1 MTVIQTPPRVSRYL
15 TKAWT
20 SNQGLTA
27 LVVFSLLLIVFSSL
41 GLLFDPRS
49 TEFLGTPA
57 WAKTFKFSVS
67 TLFYGMGL
75 IWLLDLAKN
84 RLATRLG
91 GMIGW
96 ILVFEL
102 GLLVIQGA
110 RATPMHFNYSSP
122 LNTALWMVMTVG
134 IGMML
139 LGFVVLVVQV
149 WRNLRLEPV
158 LAWGIRLGL
167 LVTAIGLAQSNLM
180 AVPNTVQLEA
190 LTAGKTLAMLGAHTV
205 GSSSLTPDNGA
216 GLPLLGWSTTH
227 GDLRIGHFVGIHALQ
242 IIPLLGLWLTKRREP
257 WLKQGHRLWLLFIGA
272 FAYAGLMFLVTW
284 QALRG
289 QPLISPD
296 TQTLMTLGMLVA
308 TALFS
313 SLLVMVIAKRG
324 VPDGNN
330 F

>member
-1 MTVIQTPPRVSRYL
+1 MTTFQPTARVSIPFG
-15 TKAWT
+15 KAWT

-27 LVVFSLLLIVFSSL
+27 LVVFSLLLIACTSL
-41 GLLFDPRS
+41 GLLFDPRT
-49 TEFLGTPA
+49 TEFLGTPV

-67 TLFYGMGL
+67 TLLYGMGL
-75 IWLLDLAKN
+75 MWLLDLAKN

-102 GLLVIQGA
+102 VLLVIQGV

-122 LNTALWMVMTVG
+122 VNTALWMTMTVG
-134 IGMML
+134 IAIMMF
-139 LGFVVLVVQV
+139 GFVVLVIQV
-149 WRNLRLEPV
+149 WRSIRLEPV

-167 LVTAIGLAQSNLM
+167 LVTAIGLAQGNLM
-180 AVPNTVQLEA
+180 PVPNAAQLEA
-190 LTAGKTLAMLGAHTV
+190 LEAGKTLAMLGAHTV
-205 GSSSLTPDNGA
+205 GDSSLTPDNGV

-242 IIPLLGLWLTKRREP
+242 IIPLLGLWLSKRREK
-257 WLKQGHRLWLLFIGA
+257 WLKQGHRLGLLFIGA
-272 FAYAGLMFLVTW
+272 FAYLALMLLVTW

-289 QPLISPD
+289 QPLIRPD
-296 TQTLMTLGMLVA
+296 TQTLMVLGALLA
-308 TALFS
+308 TVLIS
-313 SLLVMVIAKRG
+313 SLLVMVIARQGVIRG
-324 VPDGNN
+324 NS